1 MKHVLV
7 TGYTGFVGK
16 NLTQYLLDNKYQ
28 VTGVGRG
35 MHDTTDKFKQITYS
49 ELSTIENC
57 HAIIHLAGKAH
68 DLKNV
73 SNEAEYFAANTE
85 LTKKVFEV
93 FLKSPITTDF
103 IYLSSVK
110 AAADSVVGELYET
123 SEPRPTTAYGR
134 SKLAAENFMLQAT
147 LPPGKRLFILR
158 PCMIHGPGNKGN
170 LNLLFQLV
178 KKRIPYP
185 LAAFNNKRS
194 LVSIENLL
202 FVIDRLLT
210 HKNIA
215 TGVYNIADDEPL
227 ATNQIIDIL
236 AKAIGVKPRKWHINT
251 TLITNTA
258 RLGDVLKL
266 PLNTER
272 LQKLTESYIV
282 CNDKLKQALNI
293 KKLPVSAKDGL
304 LHTALNL

>member
-16 NLTQYLLDNKYQ
+16 NLTQYLLDKKYE
-28 VTGVGRG
+28 VIGVGRSI
-35 MHDTTDKFKQITYS
+35 DDIAETFKQVTYS
-49 ELSTIENC
+49 EIHTIENC

-73 SNEAEYFAANTE
+73 GNEAEYFTVNTE
-85 LTKKVFEV
+85 LTKKMFEI
-93 FLKSPITTDF
+93 FLKSPVTTDF

-110 AAADSVVGELYET
+110 AAADSVVGELSET
-123 SEPRPTTAYGR
+123 SEPKPTTAYGR
-134 SKLAAENFMLQAT
+134 SKLAAENYMLQAT

-202 FVIDRLLT
+202 FVVDRLLT
-210 HKNIA
+210 LNNI
-215 TGVYNIADDEPL
+215 TSGVYNIADDEPL

-236 AKAIGVKPRKWHINT
+236 ANAIGVKPRKWRINP
-251 TLITNTA
+251 TLITNAA
-258 RLGDVLKL
+258 RLGDLLKL

-272 LQKLTESYIV
+272 LQKLTESYVV
-282 CNDKLKQALNI
+282 CNGKLKQALNI